1 LFFNDDLTAAAESAL
16 GASDLDI
23 DSSFGLAGQLGIDFE
38 MKNDWSFN
46 IDAKY
51 IQIDTDAS
59 FQSALGPVSVG
70 IDINPW
76 VLGIGFGKTF

>member
-1 LFFNDDLTAAAESAL
+1 
-16 GASDLDI
+16 
-23 DSSFGLAGQLGIDFE
+23 

-51 IQIDTDAS
+51 IQIDTTATFD
-59 FQSALGPVSVG
+59 SALGPVKVD

-76 VLGIGFGKTF
+76 VFGVGFGKTF